1 MIFVNIF
8 GGLLRTNKLVAV
20 LQNAIKYGNLTKPLV
35 LRVHGNLHEEALEMS
50 KQWKHLGQRFEN
62 YPVYWEQDLDKATQ
76 LVVEV
81 AAGLQTEN

>member
-50 KQWKHLGQRFEN
+50 KQWKHLGQKFEN
-62 YPVYWEQDLDKATQ
+62 YPVYWEQDLDKAT
-76 LVVEV
+76 
-81 AAGLQTEN
+81 